1 MLIAE
6 SRMSRIKSP
15 DEKKRL
21 SLTKDHRVFALEGN
35 KSFRSAWRR
44 KKALSNRQF
53 RRAGTIALADSAQT
67 DNGEAP
73 VGPTTKPMR
82 SLVKYGVMSLAQS
95 ISFKNGDAGSRWNY
109 GILGKNPD
117 ALEAIIPSKKPRGEH
132 SE

>member
-1 MLIAE
+1 
-6 SRMSRIKSP
+6 MSRIKSP

-53 RRAGTIALADSAQT
+53 RRAGTMALADSAQT
-67 DNGEAP
+67 DNGEASER
-73 VGPTTKPMR
+73 PTTRPMR
-82 SLVKYGVMSLAQS
+82 SLMSLAQS
-95 ISFKNGDAGSRWNY
+95 ISFKNGDAGSRWNH

-117 ALEAIIPSKKPRGEH
+117 ALEAIIPSKQPRGGT
-132 SE
+132 

>member
-1 MLIAE
+1 
-6 SRMSRIKSP
+6 MSRIKSP

-21 SLTKDHRVFALEGN
+21 SLTKDHRSFALEGN

-44 KKALSNRQF
+44 KKTLSNRQF
-53 RRAGTIALADSAQT
+53 RRAGTIALVHSAQT

-73 VGPTTKPMR
+73 VGPATKLMR

-109 GILGKNPD
+109 DILGKNPD
-117 ALEAIIPSKKPRGEH
+117 ALEAIIPSKKSRGET
-132 SE
+132 